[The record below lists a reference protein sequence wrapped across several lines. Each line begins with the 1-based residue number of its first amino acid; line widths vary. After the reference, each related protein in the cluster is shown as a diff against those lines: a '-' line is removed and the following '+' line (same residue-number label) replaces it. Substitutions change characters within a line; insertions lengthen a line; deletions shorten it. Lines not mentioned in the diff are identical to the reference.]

1 MNAGVLGE
9 ERTWMRLAPLY
20 LGLAILL
27 LVGCARS
34 TFDCAIGEPRSDCA
48 PGTAGAEK
56 RMQQQQD
63 AKTFNT
69 IDDARCRSFAKD
81 SQSYLDCRR
90 KAAETRKT
98 F

>member
-1 MNAGVLGE
+1 
-9 ERTWMRLAPLY
+9 MRLTPLY
-20 LGLAILL
+20 SALMILL

-34 TFDCAIGEPRSDCA
+34 TFDCAIGEVRNDCA

-56 RMQQQQD
+56 RIQQEQE

>member
-1 MNAGVLGE
+1 
-9 ERTWMRLAPLY
+9 MRLAPLY

-56 RMQQQQD
+56 RMQQEQD
-63 AKTFNT
+63 AKTFNA

-81 SQSYLDCRR
+81 S
-90 KAAETRKT
+90 KAIWTAATRPQKREKPSRAG
-98 F
+98 